1 MKIIVV
7 AVDFSDATP
16 LVLKLAINF
25 ARMFPAELRLIH
37 VIEPQPVY
45 TAYGFTPEEFPA
57 MNDFLTEAGRRA
69 ESKLAELLAVAQL
82 DVPSATSQLTHGS
95 PLNSLLECI
104 DTIQPDFVIVG
115 SHGHGVLA
123 SLLLGSVAEGMV
135 RKATVPTLVVP
146 VRG

>member
-1 MKIIVV
+1 MRNSALKLPGCQTLNPPALIKTHQLASLFLNDMMKRMKIIVV

-95 PLNSLLECI
+95 PLN
-104 DTIQPDFVIVG
+104 
-115 SHGHGVLA
+115 
-123 SLLLGSVAEGMV
+123 
-135 RKATVPTLVVP
+135 
-146 VRG
+146 

>member
-95 PLNSLLECI
+95 PLN
-104 DTIQPDFVIVG
+104 
-115 SHGHGVLA
+115 
-123 SLLLGSVAEGMV
+123 
-135 RKATVPTLVVP
+135 
-146 VRG
+146 